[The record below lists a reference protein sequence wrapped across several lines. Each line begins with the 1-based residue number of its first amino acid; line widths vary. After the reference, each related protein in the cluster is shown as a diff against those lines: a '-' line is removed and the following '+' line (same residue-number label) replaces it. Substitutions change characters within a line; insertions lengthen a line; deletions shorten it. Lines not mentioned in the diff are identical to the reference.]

1 MSFGDVEEVWNI
13 VSVGKFS
20 DFLDVKMLPAFTS
33 VVQPYIRSIII
44 VGAEVWTRTKHP
56 RASEAYVLHS
66 NKVFLL
72 VSVQMTN
79 LGEYR
84 YIYPK
89 LRHRFPK

>member
-44 VGAEVWTRTKHP
+44 VGAEV
-56 RASEAYVLHS
+56 
-66 NKVFLL
+66 
-72 VSVQMTN
+72 
-79 LGEYR
+79 
-84 YIYPK
+84 
-89 LRHRFPK
+89 